1 MHAYRTS
8 CNCFISTVIL
18 KYSVS
23 LNDFTL
29 VLFFDDFCM
38 YRGLNLLSIV
48 MLMNLKRPRPA
59 LKTVTTV
66 ASCQYLSTLLGKLIH
81 VSHEIRHK
89 KL

>member
-18 KYSVS
+18 
-23 LNDFTL
+23 
-29 VLFFDDFCM
+29 VLFYVDFCM
-38 YRGLNLLSIV
+38 FRGLNLLSIV